1 MIQHHNW
8 SLTELDNMLPYER
21 QIYVTL
27 LQNWIKEENQRVKE
41 ENAKMKRK

>member
-1 MIQHHNW
+1 MIQHHKW

-41 ENAKMKRK
+41 DNAKMKRK